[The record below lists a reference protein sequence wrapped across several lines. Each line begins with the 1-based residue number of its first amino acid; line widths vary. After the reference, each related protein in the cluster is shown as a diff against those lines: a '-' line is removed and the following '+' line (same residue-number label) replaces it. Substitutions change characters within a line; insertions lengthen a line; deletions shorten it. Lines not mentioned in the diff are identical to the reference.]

1 MTETHH
7 LVSGADPEV
16 ALYDGIAFYES
27 GEIYNALSCWKEL
40 LKLVPEHEVAQRYVE
55 FVQGYL
61 GLGDQFTESEV
72 SGAQRRESN
81 KLRGKDES
89 FEPTSDGF
97 DPNMLQAPSGA
108 VSQVVTP
115 QASPEPPPPP
125 ESIRVRRGAGT
136 IGTQKGIGLIPDQE
150 ESAEDLIEEEVVT
163 KQPNEVLPATLL
175 ATPTEQF
182 INPVAQ
188 MASPSW
194 Q

>member
-40 LKLVPEHEVAQRYVE
+40 LKLVPEHEVAQRYIE

-81 KLRGKDES
+81 KR
-89 FEPTSDGF
+89 
-97 DPNMLQAPSGA
+97 
-108 VSQVVTP
+108 
-115 QASPEPPPPP
+115 
-125 ESIRVRRGAGT
+125 
-136 IGTQKGIGLIPDQE
+136 
-150 ESAEDLIEEEVVT
+150 
-163 KQPNEVLPATLL
+163 
-175 ATPTEQF
+175 EQ
-182 INPVAQ
+182 IKKNS
-188 MASPSW
+188 MKTT
-194 Q
+194 